1 MTNPILSM
9 LGQQQNVR
17 QKSNQ
22 PLPTSMDDPRMDNV
36 KKYVDEHGGDPK
48 AVFYQLCQEK
58 MLNPAE
64 IINRVFGGQG

>member
-9 LGQQQNVR
+9 LGQQNAQPRN
-17 QKSNQ
+17 NQ
-22 PLPTSMDDPRMDNV
+22 ALPTSMDDPRMNNI

-58 MLNPAE
+58 MLNPANV
-64 IINRVFGGQG
+64 INMILGQRR